1 VQLGSSSNI
10 LIRRFTNLPNIIVM
24 GDFSLPSI
32 NWLDGCGQIIS
43 NPNYGVGLNDL
54 FIDLI
59 NDIGFI
65 QFVNTPTRNLILYF
79 LRPLPLLTYLLH
91 LECLT
96 MRLLSFIIILALVPA
111 LRAGPSQQNN
121 KLIML

>member
-1 VQLGSSSNI
+1 
-10 LIRRFTNLPNIIVM
+10 M

-43 NPNYGVGLNDL
+43 NPNYGVGLNNL

-65 QFVNTPTRNLILYF
+65 QFVNTPNKKFDLVFTTSTSITDLSTAPGMSNHEAIVFYYNTSIGTCPTCRID
-79 LRPLPLLTYLLH
+79 H
-91 LECLT
+91 L
-96 MRLLSFIIILALVPA
+96 SKII
-111 LRAGPSQQNN
+111 SS
-121 KLIML
+121 